1 MPLDA
6 TLIGTASEPHTFEV
20 EQGAIVKL
28 ADAIGD
34 PQPAYREGV
43 AAPPTFPTTF
53 RFAIPG
59 LADVDPARFLHGE
72 QEYEYARP
80 IRAGDRITCIA
91 RIADV
96 REKET
101 RVGKATFVIA
111 EVEGRDD
118 RGEPVFTARS
128 TLLVR

>member
-72 QEYEYARP
+72 QAVRRLKVRFGAMVKP
-80 IRAGDRITCIA
+80 GDELTC
-91 RIADV
+91 RGVV
-96 REKET
+96 REVRDGLAVLDVWAENQRGEKVTTGE
-101 RVGKATFVIA
+101 A
-111 EVEGRDD
+111 EVENG
-118 RGEPVFTARS
+118 
-128 TLLVR
+128 